1 MIWSAAIYRR
11 FAAALRPFVNEEIT
25 GKKKKAVINH
35 RSPKKNMARIGVFVC
50 WCGENIAR
58 TVDVEQVASAA
69 AEMPGVACAMTC
81 KYMCSEPGQAAIRH
95 KIAEEHLTGVVVASC
110 SPHMHLRTFRKAAEK
125 EGLNPYLVE
134 MANIRE
140 HCSWVH
146 QDRTQATAKA
156 IDLVAMA
163 VAKTRNDQALAPI
176 TIPLTRRAM
185 VIGGGVAGIQAA
197 LDIADAGYQVA
208 LVEREP
214 SIGGKMAGL
223 SETFPTLDCSQ
234 CILTP
239 RMVEAGQHPNITLH
253 TYSEV
258 ESVEG
263 YVGNFR
269 VKVRKKARYIDMEKC
284 TGCGQ
289 CWNHCPAKKNPS
301 AFDYGLGQRTAI
313 YIPFPQ
319 AVPARPVIDAA
330 ACLKLT
336 KGKCG
341 ICAKK
346 CQAGAIR
353 FDDEERMVTE
363 EVGAIVV
370 ATGYKLY
377 SIEKK
382 TGTAYPLPT
391 AAGTPLPL
399 SGYGEYGYGRYADVI
414 DSLQFE
420 RLLSAS
426 GPTGGEVRR
435 PSDGQVPKNVVFI
448 SCVGSRDN
456 AKGIAYCSKICCMY
470 TAKHTMLYKHKVH
483 DGQAHVFYMDI
494 RSGGKNY
501 DEFVRRA
508 IEQDGAHYLRGR
520 VSKIVEQ
527 SGRLIVR
534 GVDTLAGEAV
544 TIEADL
550 VVLAAAMCPSDGA
563 ETLAQKL
570 NVGYDENGFLSE
582 SHPKLRPVETNAA
595 GVYVCGACQG
605 PKDIPESVAQA
616 TACAGK
622 TLVMFSRQQLTRE
635 PEIARVDET
644 NCAACFACVRAC
656 PYTAIERAE
665 IRDRKG
671 NLVKRTARVNP
682 GLCMGCGT
690 CVAVCPSKSADLAGF
705 SEQQIYAMVESLV

>member
-1 MIWSAAIYRR
+1 
-11 FAAALRPFVNEEIT
+11 
-25 GKKKKAVINH
+25 
-35 RSPKKNMARIGVFVC
+35 MARIGVFIC

-58 TVDVEQVASAA
+58 NVDVERAA
-69 AEMPGVACAMTC
+69 AAVGELPGVACAVAY
-81 KYMCSEPGQAAIRH
+81 KYLCSDPGQSLIRQ
-95 KIAEEHLTGVVVASC
+95 KIVSERLTGVVVASC
-110 SPHMHLRTFRKAAEK
+110 SPHMHLKTFRKAASL

-146 QDRTQATAKA
+146 HDRQQATDKA
-156 IDLVAMA
+156 IELIRMA
-163 VAKTRNDQALAPI
+163 VAKVRCNHELQPI
-176 TIPLTRRAM
+176 AIPLTRRAL

-197 LDIADAGYQVA
+197 LDIADAGYQVV

-239 RMVEAGQHPNITLH
+239 RMVDVGQHPNITLH
-253 TYSEV
+253 TYSEI

-263 YVGNFR
+263 YVGNF
-269 VKVRKKARYIDMEKC
+269 KVNIRKKARYVDMAKC

-289 CWNHCPAKKNPS
+289 CWNSCPSKKTPS
-301 AFDYGLGQRTAI
+301 SFDYNMGNRTAI
-313 YIPFPQ
+313 YVPFPQ
-319 AVPARPVIDAA
+319 AVPARPVIDRD
-330 ACLKLT
+330 ACLHFL

-346 CQAGAIR
+346 CQAGAINYE
-353 FDDEERMVTE
+353 DEDRIVTE
-363 EVGAIVV
+363 EVGAVVV
-370 ATGYKLY
+370 ATGFKLY
-377 SIEKK
+377 SIGKEQ
-382 TGTAYPLPT
+382 TCGPT
-391 AAGTPLPL
+391 I
-399 SGYGEYGYGRYADVI
+399 GYGEYGYGQDPDVI

-420 RLLSAS
+420 RLVSAS
-426 GPTGGEVRR
+426 GPTSGEIKR
-435 PSDGQVPKNVVFI
+435 PSDGQVPKTVVFI

-456 AKGIAYCSKICCMY
+456 AKGISYCSKICCMY

-494 RSGGKNY
+494 RAGGKNY

-508 IEQDGAHYLRGR
+508 IEQDGAQYHRGR
-520 VSKIVEQ
+520 VSKITREN
-527 SGRLIVR
+527 GKLIVR
-534 GVDTLAGEAV
+534 GVDTLVGEPLTV
-544 TIEADL
+544 EADL
-550 VVLAAAMCPSDGA
+550 VVLAAAMRPADHV
-563 ETLAQKL
+563 EELAQKL

-595 GVYVCGACQG
+595 GVFVCGACQG

-616 TACAGK
+616 SAVAGK
-622 TLVMFSRQQLTRE
+622 VLVMFSREQLSRE
-635 PEIARVDET
+635 PEIAKVNEN
-644 NCAACFACVRAC
+644 NCAACFACARAC
-656 PYTAIERAE
+656 PYNAIERAE

-671 NLVKRTARVNP
+671 NLVKRTARVNQ

-690 CVAVCPSKSADLAGF
+690 CVAICPSKSVDLEGF
-705 SEQQIYAMVESLV
+705 TEQQVYAMLENL